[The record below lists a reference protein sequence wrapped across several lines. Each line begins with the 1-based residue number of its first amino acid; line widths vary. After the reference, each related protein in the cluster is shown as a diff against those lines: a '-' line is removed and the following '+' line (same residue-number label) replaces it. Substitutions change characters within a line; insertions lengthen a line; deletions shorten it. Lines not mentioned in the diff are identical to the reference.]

1 MNNVIECSI
10 CLTENISINNTCLT
24 NCNHNFCKECLDNW
38 LNKNKKTCPLCI
50 SVINNYKYRGDNY
63 NIIYHT
69 INNRND
75 NNNNNNRINLNNG
88 ITVSKYVYILMN
100 MSIFVLFSSFVSISY
115 LYLKSRDDD
124 NT

>member
-1 MNNVIECSI
+1 MNNEIECSI

-69 INNRND
+69 INNIND
-75 NNNNNNRINLNNG
+75 NNNNRINLNNG

-100 MSIFVLFSSFVSISY
+100 MSIFTLFTSFVSISY